1 MKKVTTIRFETRQT
15 FLADINSGNYTQKE
29 IVEKYT
35 IAESTVSKINKK
47 KETIS
52 NSEGIAKNLK
62 RMSKEK
68 VFGLSEILQTW
79 LAEQED

>member
-15 FLADINSGNYTQKE
+15 FLADINSGNYTQEE

-62 RMSKEK
+62 RMSKEI